1 MVLNSNIFLAHQK
14 VVLIL
19 ELEWFPTVSPT
30 EMSRSTYIDAEFHGE
45 FIFGHFRTIR
55 KRLNNLNWKKLKPSF
70 QNFRVSESK
79 FSRFWKF

>member
-1 MVLNSNIFLAHQK
+1 MFFLAHQK

-45 FIFGHFRTIR
+45 YISDV
-55 KRLNNLNWKKLKPSF
+55 LPSF
-70 QNFRVSESK
+70 ANVFGDQK
-79 FSRFWKF
+79 